1 MPAGHVLSAAGAG
14 ETIFRTVLAD
24 TTRSSTTA
32 AVQSDL
38 TVPLGLGTYVYNHY
52 LILQSAATTTGHKFD
67 INFTGSVG
75 IFANN
80 IRWVTAATTASD
92 DVPDQ
97 DHVAA
102 PGGVVSAFTARAVGT
117 TGTGQT
123 TDVDAINSD
132 VLYVIEGILI
142 VTAAGNLELYWA
154 PEAAANAT
162 IKAGSSL
169 IVWKTG

>member
-1 MPAGHVLSAAGAG
+1 MPAGHDISARGGA
-14 ETIFRTVLAD
+14 ELV
-24 TTRSSTTA
+24 A
-32 AVQSDL
+32 AVAADKTLATTTPAAQADL
-38 TVPLGLGTYVYNHY
+38 TVACGTGTYVYNY
-52 LILQSAATTTGHKFD
+52 FLILQSAATTTGHKFD
-67 INFTGSVG
+67 VNFTGSVG

-123 TDVDAINSD
+123 TDVDTINAD
-132 VLYVIEGILI
+132 VLYIVEGIMT
-142 VTAAGNLELYWA
+142 VTAAGNLELYWGCD
-154 PEAAANAT
+154 AAANAT
-162 IKAGSSL
+162 MKAGSSL
-169 IVWKTG
+169 ILWKTG